1 MIYLN
6 YGLFTPQGQ
15 STPFSRNA
23 SDNYTMGTNQP
34 LCPEDDGQ

>member
-23 SDNYTMGTNQP
+23 LDNYTMGYKPTP
-34 LCPEDDGQ
+34 MPRR